1 MEDNDN
7 IIPFEEA
14 MKKRKWK
21 EAKEGFFRVLG
32 KADEAALLYPQNKTT
47 YAFGSFN
54 EDDFPLSIISAPEP
68 KEEEKTGAPYKE
80 YIVKVYENVSFK
92 TQI

>member
-1 MEDNDN
+1 MQDNDN

-21 EAKEGFFRVLG
+21 EAKLGFLRVLG
-32 KADEAALLYPQNKTT
+32 KADEAAFLYPRNKTT

-54 EDDFPLSIISAPEP
+54 EGDFPLCIISAPKL
-68 KEEEKTGAPYKE
+68 KEEEKTGTPYKE
-80 YIVKVYENVSFK
+80 YIVKVYEDVSFK